1 MIVLKQEGNLVF
13 NEPVINNSQA
23 IEQLQDK
30 CLLNSSVVDKD
41 YFKKV
46 SFEDFNY
53 EGSEYVIAQNRIAS
67 LKANTDF
74 NNGSSFYDFENKKAY
89 LKEYAYNDEKIE
101 IYKFN
106 LLKSKITQFFISG
119 FDFSERRLITDNMN
133 FDIATLINYD
143 ENVIDEISSILSL
156 PNKEVIRGILYKL
169 YPELAIFYYEIYPY
183 ITLSQIESYNID
195 KLKELRMLTENLR
208 VSTYNIDQ
216 ILGYLPMA
224 EKNAKVLNLLKK

>member
-1 MIVLKQEGNLVF
+1 MIVLKQEENLVF

-169 YPELAIFYYEIYPY
+169 YPELAIFIMKY
-183 ITLSQIESYNID
+183 IHI
-195 KLKELRMLTENLR
+195 
-208 VSTYNIDQ
+208 
-216 ILGYLPMA
+216 
-224 EKNAKVLNLLKK
+224 

>member
-1 MIVLKQEGNLVF
+1 
-13 NEPVINNSQA
+13 
-23 IEQLQDK
+23 
-30 CLLNSSVVDKD
+30 
-41 YFKKV
+41 
-46 SFEDFNY
+46 
-53 EGSEYVIAQNRIAS
+53 
-67 LKANTDF
+67 
-74 NNGSSFYDFENKKAY
+74 
-89 LKEYAYNDEKIE
+89 
-101 IYKFN
+101 
-106 LLKSKITQFFISG
+106 
-119 FDFSERRLITDNMN
+119 MN

>member
-53 EGSEYVIAQNRIAS
+53 DGREYRVAQNRIDS
-67 LKANTDF
+67 LEANTDF
-74 NNGSSFYDFENKKAY
+74 NDGESFYDFKNKKAY
-89 LKEYAYNDEKIE
+89 LKNYVYRPEKIE
-101 IYKFN
+101 IYEFN

>member
-74 NNGSSFYDFENKKAY
+74 NNGSSFYDFENKQAY

-101 IYKFN
+101 
-106 LLKSKITQFFISG
+106 
-119 FDFSERRLITDNMN
+119 
-133 FDIATLINYD
+133 
-143 ENVIDEISSILSL
+143 LS
-156 PNKEVIRGILYKL
+156 
-169 YPELAIFYYEIYPY
+169 
-183 ITLSQIESYNID
+183 
-195 KLKELRMLTENLR
+195 
-208 VSTYNIDQ
+208 
-216 ILGYLPMA
+216 
-224 EKNAKVLNLLKK
+224 